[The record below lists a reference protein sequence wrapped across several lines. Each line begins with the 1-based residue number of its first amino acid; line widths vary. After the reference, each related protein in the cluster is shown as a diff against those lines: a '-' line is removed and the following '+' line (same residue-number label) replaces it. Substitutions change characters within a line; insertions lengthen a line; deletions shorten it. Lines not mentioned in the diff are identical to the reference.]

1 MLGCSIDRLD
11 MGAMVARIDSVIAR
25 GEFAQHAAINAAKI
39 VAMRDDRRLEKIVAD
54 CELVSAD
61 GQSVVWASR
70 VLGDPLP
77 TRVAG
82 IDLMQE
88 LLALAERRTYR
99 IFILGA
105 KHDVLA
111 RAVEQIRTRHPEL
124 SVAGTHDGYFSDQ
137 ESDTVAAEI
146 AAHQP
151 DMVFVAMPSPRK
163 EYWLGHYGRR
173 LGAPFVMGVG
183 GSIDVLAGHVRR
195 APVVMQRLGLE
206 WLFRLAQE
214 PRRLFRRYLT
224 TNARFVLYVL
234 EELGGR
240 ARR

>member
-1 MLGCSIDRLD
+1 
-11 MGAMVARIDSVIAR
+11 
-25 GEFAQHAAINAAKI
+25 
-39 VAMRDDRRLEKIVAD
+39 
-54 CELVSAD
+54 
-61 GQSVVWASR
+61 
-70 VLGDPLP
+70 
-77 TRVAG
+77 
-82 IDLMQE
+82 
-88 LLALAERRTYR
+88 
-99 IFILGA
+99 
-105 KHDVLA
+105 
-111 RAVEQIRTRHPEL
+111 
-124 SVAGTHDGYFSDQ
+124 
-137 ESDTVAAEI
+137 AAEI